1 MKFYHPE
8 LASGRWFTFSIAEQ
22 LANVGSEYERAL
34 RAKGQGDGE
43 RFKHALARML
53 ELMDLTIADSR
64 WRNHRLKEL
73 CRIRGIACDQLCSE
87 HPEPWA
93 RQDLKDYFL
102 QFGILANNERQ
113 RARAQTMASVK
124 E

>member
-1 MKFYHPE
+1 MRVYHPD
-8 LASGRWFTFSIAEQ
+8 LVNGRWFTFSIAEQ

-34 RAKGQGDGE
+34 RAKEQNDPE

-73 CRIRGIACDQLCSE
+73 CRVRGIACEQLCSE
-87 HPEPWA
+87 NPEPWA
-93 RQDLKDYFL
+93 RKDLRDYFL
-102 QFGILANNERQ
+102 QFGLLARNERDKSRKLQ
-113 RARAQTMASVK
+113 MAS
-124 E
+124 

>member
-1 MKFYHPE
+1 MKTYHPE

-34 RAKGQGDGE
+34 RARTQGDE
-43 RFKHALARML
+43 DRFKHALARML
-53 ELMDLTIADSR
+53 ELMDLTIADPR

-73 CRIRGIACDQLCSE
+73 CRVRGIACEQLCSE
-87 HPEPWA
+87 KPEPWA

-102 QFGILANNERQ
+102 QFGILARNERDK
-113 RARAQTMASVK
+113 ARAQGMAAIRQ
-124 E
+124 

>member
-1 MKFYHPE
+1 MKVYHPE

-34 RAKGQGDGE
+34 RAKEENNPE
-43 RFKHALARML
+43 RFRHALARML

-73 CRIRGIACDQLCSE
+73 CRVRGIACEQLCSE

-93 RQDLKDYFL
+93 RKDLRDYFL
-102 QFGILANNERQ
+102 QFGILARNEREKS
-113 RARAQTMASVK
+113 RSLRMAS
-124 E
+124 